1 MPSRGRAGVRAYAK
15 DPSRIV
21 IVCDMWLTG
30 FDAPSLCTMYEDKPM
45 RGHGLMQAIARVNR
59 GFKAGHCHCVLKSA
73 TLVLNMRAKA
83 LTPAPQLVEILFGAY
98 RRQILALLLLRPDE
112 SFYVREIG
120 RLTGVP
126 AGSLHRELKLLS
138 DAGLLLRS
146 AAGNQV
152 RYQVDRACPIQEEL
166 AGIFRKTAGLADVL
180 REALAPIAGKIR
192 VAFIF
197 GSVAQGKER
206 ATSDVDVLVV
216 GSASFAAVVEALSR
230 AGERLRRAVNPV
242 VMTRAAFEA
251 KLVSRDRFVAR
262 VAREPKIFLL
272 GDASEFAEL
281 AEDRAA

>member
-1 MPSRGRAGVRAYAK
+1 
-15 DPSRIV
+15 
-21 IVCDMWLTG
+21 
-30 FDAPSLCTMYEDKPM
+30 
-45 RGHGLMQAIARVNR
+45 
-59 GFKAGHCHCVLKSA
+59 
-73 TLVLNMRAKA
+73 MRAK
-83 LTPAPQLVEILFGAY
+83 TYRQAPQLVEVLFGAY

-120 RLTGVP
+120 RLAGVP

-138 DAGLLLRS
+138 DAGLLRRS

-152 RYQVDRACPIQEEL
+152 RYQVDRTCPIHEEL

-180 REALAPIAGKIR
+180 REALTPIAGKIR

-216 GSASFAAVVEALSR
+216 GSAPFAAVVAALSR
-230 AGERLRRAVNPV
+230 AGERLRREVNPV
-242 VMTRAAFEA
+242 VMTQAAFEA
-251 KLVSRDRFVAR
+251 KRASRDRFVAR
-262 VAREPKIFLL
+262 VVREPKIVLL
-272 GDASEFAEL
+272 GDASEFAEP